1 MGKYL
6 KLFET
11 HTEYEEARQNL
22 ILPNVS
28 YCEDNN
34 DVYYNPLPPPLP
46 NNIIIYKAESKLT
59 ETTSS
64 KSHGS
69 LNTAK
74 FNTTMV
80 SHTFEDG
87 VGTIEFEED
96 VTEIYNCA
104 FADTNITE
112 IQLPNTLVSIGMDV
126 FAGYGTFWGCSAL
139 TSVTIPNSVT
149 GIGYG
154 TFYKCSGLT
163 SVTIP
168 NSVTSIGNSAFTY
181 CTSLTSAAIPSGVT
195 SIGNYAFS
203 GCSGLISVTIG
214 SGVTSIGNST
224 FCNCSGLTSV
234 TIPDSVTSIGASAFF
249 NCNSLTS
256 VTIGDGVTSIGGDA
270 FFNCNSLTSVTIN
283 AVTPPTISY
292 ATFDFQNNHPIYVP
306 STSVETYKAASG
318 WSDYAGRI
326 QEIP

>member
-195 SIGNYAFS
+195 SIG
-203 GCSGLISVTIG
+203 
-214 SGVTSIGNST
+214 
-224 FCNCSGLTSV
+224 
-234 TIPDSVTSIGASAFF
+234 ASAFF

-256 VTIGDGVTSIGGDA
+256 VTIPNSVTSIGNRQA
-270 FFNCNSLTSVTIN
+270 LVIVLSVT
-283 AVTPPTISY
+283 V
-292 ATFDFQNNHPIYVP
+292 V
-306 STSVETYKAASG
+306 V
-318 WSDYAGRI
+318 
-326 QEIP
+326 